1 MEVFQRYAGTLLATD
16 ESPRVVEGE
25 WDRDKVTLMS
35 FPYEAAFRAWAESV
49 DYQQIS
55 RDRRAGAD
63 TVVLLP
69 QGLT

>member
-1 MEVFQRYAGTLLATD
+1 
-16 ESPRVVEGE
+16 
-25 WDRDKVTLMS
+25 VTLMS
-35 FPYEAAFRAWAESV
+35 FPYDAAFTAWAESV

-55 RDRRAGAD
+55 RDCRAGAD